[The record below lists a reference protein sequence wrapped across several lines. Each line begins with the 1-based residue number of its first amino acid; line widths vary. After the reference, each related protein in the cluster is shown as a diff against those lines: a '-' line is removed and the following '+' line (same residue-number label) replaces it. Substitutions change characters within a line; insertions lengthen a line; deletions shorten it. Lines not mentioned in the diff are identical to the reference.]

1 MEAQQLLV
9 NGVRT
14 PCIDVGGTATEA
26 VVFVHGNPGCG
37 ADWCGLAERIQSFA
51 RVLAPDMPGFG
62 TAEKPANFD
71 YSVAGY
77 AAHLDGLLKAR
88 GIERAHLVLHDFG
101 GPWGLAWATANPAQ
115 VASVTLVNIG
125 IMRNYRWH
133 FLARIW
139 RLPLLGELLMATT
152 THFGFTQLSK
162 LGNPR
167 GLPHAFVERM
177 YDSMDAGTK
186 RAVLKLY
193 RATNTIADDADH
205 AVAALKPRDLDCL
218 VVWGKRDIY
227 VPWRYAEAQ
236 REAFPRAEIVYFE
249 DSGHWPFMDNP
260 DAFAEQLI
268 PFLERVT
275 ASTD

>member
-1 MEAQQLLV
+1 
-9 NGVRT
+9 
-14 PCIDVGGTATEA
+14 
-26 VVFVHGNPGCG
+26 
-37 ADWCGLAERIQSFA
+37 
-51 RVLAPDMPGFG
+51 
-62 TAEKPANFD
+62 
-71 YSVAGY
+71 
-77 AAHLDGLLKAR
+77 
-88 GIERAHLVLHDFG
+88 
-101 GPWGLAWATANPAQ
+101 
-115 VASVTLVNIG
+115 
-125 IMRNYRWH
+125 MRNYRWH